1 MARGI
6 HQLTAGEVAKAR
18 RKGLTLCD
26 GGGLYLQRGSS
37 WIFRYT
43 RDSRTRWLGLG
54 PLAMVDLTAARAA
67 AAGKRKQL
75 FEGQDPIALRATSRA
90 KAVMA
95 KTFREA
101 AIAYLGDNAIKWKNP
116 KHIAQW
122 YMTLLGTSADGKQ
135 KTDNNYCKILHNVP
149 VAEIDTTLV
158 LAVLKPIWFD
168 KPETAARLRGR
179 IETVLGWTMVHGL
192 RPEGLN
198 PARWDGHLKNVL
210 PEKGEIREVKHHA
223 ALPYQELPAFF
234 AKLKQQPGL
243 AARGLAFSILT
254 ATRTGDLIGNDREE
268 RPPMKREHVDLRA
281 KVWVIP
287 RTKTNVEHRVP
298 LSDAAI
304 LLLTDI
310 FKNYPD
316 DGSGIVFTGDKPG
329 QPMSNGA
336 MLRVRD
342 RMIEQGL
349 IEKGTVTTHGMARA
363 GFKSWASDATNYEK
377 AVIEA
382 CLTHVTTIS

>member
-1 MARGI
+1 MR
-6 HQLTAGEVAKAR
+6 L
-18 RKGLTLCD
+18 
-26 GGGLYLQRGSS
+26 
-37 WIFRYT
+37 
-43 RDSRTRWLGLG
+43 
-54 PLAMVDLTAARAA
+54 
-67 AAGKRKQL
+67 KRKQL
-75 FEGQDPIALRATSRA
+75 FEGQDPLSLRATNRARA
-90 KAVMA
+90 KAVTA

-101 AIAYLGDNAIKWKNP
+101 AAAYLADNAIKWKNP

-122 YMTLLGTSADGKQ
+122 YMTLLGTSPDGKK
-135 KTDNNYCKILHNVP
+135 KTANNYCSLLHNVP
-149 VAEIDTTLV
+149 VAEIDTALV
-158 LAVLKPIWFD
+158 LAVLKPIWYD
-168 KPETAARLRGR
+168 KPETASRLRGR
-179 IETVLGWTMVHGL
+179 IETVLGWSVIHDL

-198 PARWDGHLKNVL
+198 PARWGDHLKNAL

-223 ALPYQELPAFF
+223 TLPFQQLPTFF

-243 AARGLAFSILT
+243 AALGLQLAILT

-268 RPPMKREHVDLRA
+268 RPPMKREHVDLAGRM
-281 KVWVIP
+281 WVIP

-349 IEKGTVTTHGMARA
+349 IEKGTVRTHGVARA
-363 GFKSWASDATNYEK
+363 GFKSWASDETDSPREI
-377 AVIEA
+377 VEA
-382 CLTHVTTIS
+382 CLTHVVNDKLEAAYRRSDFYNKRARLMQLWGSFCTGSAVPQETSKVVTLRT